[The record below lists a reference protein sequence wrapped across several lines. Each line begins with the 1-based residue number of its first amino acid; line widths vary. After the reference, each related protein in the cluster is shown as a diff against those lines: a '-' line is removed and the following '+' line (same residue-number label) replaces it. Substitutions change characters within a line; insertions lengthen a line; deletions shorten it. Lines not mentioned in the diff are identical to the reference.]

1 MIKGGFIRRTA
12 TYIRMY
18 VMGTVVSDIAMGF
31 IGLYT
36 GLKFI
41 GFFKEEHH
49 EELYGKP
56 INN

>member
-1 MIKGGFIRRTA
+1 
-12 TYIRMY
+12 
-18 VMGTVVSDIAMGF
+18 MGTVVSDIAMGF